1 MSFDSAFRIF
11 RIASFG
17 MAVCAGV
24 CTGVA
29 CATTTSNTNPEQNT
43 AAQNTTAQN
52 TAAQEHAHHG
62 TADTTNKTDKTDKT
76 DKTESIDENDITV
89 RFASGTHFVGTVVE
103 TVAVAEYVYMRMQVN
118 DAFYPEVWV
127 AVQKTPISVGARVQ
141 IEVSLTTKGFYSKS
155 LDRTF
160 DALIMGLIAAPI
172 SDVH

>member
-11 RIASFG
+11 RVASFG
-17 MAVCAGV
+17 MVVCAGAS
-24 CTGVA
+24 TWVA

-43 AAQNTTAQN
+43 AAQNTTAL
-52 TAAQEHAHHG
+52 EHAHHG
-62 TADTTNKTDKTDKT
+62 TTDTTNKTDKTDKT
-76 DKTESIDENDITV
+76 DSTDENDITV